1 MLVVKKIEISF
12 EDLFGEVNRK
22 MYRDIFLSGGADA
35 ANVVVVVPRSVIDKK
50 HLTQNYLLEQG
61 GVHLDMTVDLNKII
75 GIVTSEITED
85 LTEENVVSMA
95 VTKTMERQFKAMREL
110 FVIH

>member
-1 MLVVKKIEISF
+1 MLVIKKLEIAF

-22 MYRDIFLSGGADA
+22 MYRDIFLAGGADA
-35 ANVVVVVPRSVIDKK
+35 ANVVVSVPRSVIDKK
-50 HLTQNYLLEQG
+50 HLAPNYSLEQDN
-61 GVHLDMTVDLNKII
+61 VHLDMTVDLNKII
-75 GIVTSEITED
+75 EVVTAEITED
-85 LTEENVVSMA
+85 LTEEDVVSMA